1 MAKKAPAFVPTNT
14 PQASAPTGA
23 AYVPDLGAVTR
34 AQPVTEIDASPAFLL
49 KAHRE
54 RWTVMGGKVIPLFG
68 RIVLQPGV
76 GGVSSRPGGKIDAAD
91 ARNMAEQQGWTI
103 IPTSAIPDHHADAN
117 GTKSYLY
124 RPEGREDVTLLR
136 YTRCFPGSKALEVDE
151 AGYVEFCEHLQDT
164 GVIERPKAYAL
175 DALMQRLAK
184 EAGALSDRAR
194 NQSSYQGAAEMAAA
208 QVAVVAAQLATL
220 RAAPSAG
227 RAVEV
232 DA

>member
-1 MAKKAPAFVPTNT
+1 MSKKAPAFVPTDT
-14 PQASAPTGA
+14 PQASAPTGST
-23 AYVPDLGAVTR
+23 YVPDLGPVTR
-34 AQPVTEIDASPAFLL
+34 AQPVTEVDPQQAFLL

-91 ARNMAEQQGWTI
+91 ARNMAESQGWTI

-117 GTKSYLY
+117 GVKSYLY
-124 RPEGREDVTLLR
+124 RPEGRDDVTLLR

-151 AGYVEFCEHLQDT
+151 VGYVEFCEYLQDS

-175 DALMQRLAK
+175 DKLLQRLQH
-184 EAGALSDRAR
+184 EAGTLTDRAR
-194 NQSSYQGAAEMAAA
+194 NQASYQGAAEAAGKM
-208 QVAVVAAQLATL
+208 VAVVAAQLAAL
-220 RAAPSAG
+220 RVAPSIG
-227 RAVEV
+227 NAVEV